1 MVNLYCDQLSPNSQV
16 GTINTFKQV
25 VYQNWLCFSLF
36 PSDDM
41 PVGTAGRHAS
51 NEFLVFGGYV
61 CMCFTKHFFIF
72 FVCVSKVTELYILDS
87 KIYFVSHWF
96 LSLNIF

>member
-1 MVNLYCDQLSPNSQV
+1 MIKLFPNSQV
-16 GTINTFKQV
+16 ETINTLS
-25 VYQNWLCFSLF
+25 WWFSKTDCVFLF
-36 PSDDM
+36 FSSDDM
-41 PVGTAGRHAS
+41 PVGTAGRRAS

-87 KIYFVSHWF
+87 KIYFVSQWF